1 MTGRDSRTNPIALT
15 ANALEFEARLLRHA
29 CFSPGCMPAKL
40 GLLIGFGYSFGPW
53 DLIPSR
59 IPVFGHLDEAGFVL
73 AGLILAHVTTR
84 AESGFLAGQAN
95 RPTYDAR
102 LSLRVRS
109 ALLARFLAYR
119 RRLHRF
125 GSGAAFVGAIATRW
139 ADMRLQPTLG
149 AALFTLLG
157 YRLWW
162 ACRSPFARRR
172 SGLRSLV
179 VIGGSPRSGTTLLR
193 SVLGRH
199 PAMAS
204 LPETTVFL
212 HRVSSPQDI
221 AAQTGLPAEAIA
233 AWQRQSRSQME
244 FIERFH
250 DQVLERSGKRVWA
263 EKTPWNVMR
272 FGFVRRRFPHAK
284 LVHIV
289 RDGRDVV
296 CSLRGKPFAK
306 AERTAPASAETARRC
321 ALQWRTGVAA
331 GLRFRGNP
339 AYYELRY
346 EDLVRSPEPTLRA
359 LMAFL
364 DIPWDD
370 SLLQAPAA
378 ASADPDDV
386 KAAGRVFTSSIG
398 RWRAELSEADR
409 AAIALLTEP
418 LLLALE
424 YSESRAA

>member
-1 MTGRDSRTNPIALT
+1 
-15 ANALEFEARLLRHA
+15 
-29 CFSPGCMPAKL
+29 MPAKL
-40 GLLIGFGYSFGPW
+40 GLLIGFGYVFGPW
-53 DLIPSR
+53 DLIPSS
-59 IPVFGHLDEAGFVL
+59 IPIVGHFDEAGFVL
-73 AGLILAHVTTR
+73 AGLILAHITAR
-84 AESGFLAGQAN
+84 AEFDFRAGQAGQ
-95 RPTYDAR
+95 PAADT
-102 LSLRVRS
+102 LLPLRARS
-109 ALLARFLAYR
+109 ALLAQYLTCR
-119 RRLHRF
+119 RRLQRLGGHP
-125 GSGAAFVGAIATRW
+125 AAFARAIGTRLAETW
-139 ADMRLQPTLG
+139 AQPTIG
-149 AALFTLLG
+149 GALFALLG

-162 ACRSPFARRR
+162 VCRAPFARRR

-193 SVLGRH
+193 SILGRH
-199 PAMAS
+199 PAIAS

-212 HRVSSPQDI
+212 HRVSSPKDI
-221 AAQTGLPAEAIA
+221 AAQTGLPAGEIA

-250 DQVLERSGKRVWA
+250 DRVLDRSGKRVWA

-306 AERTAPASAETARRC
+306 AEHSAPDSAETARRC

-331 GLRFRGNP
+331 GLRFRGDP

-346 EDLVRSPEPTLRA
+346 EDLVRAPEPTLRA

-364 DIPWDD
+364 HIPWDG
-370 SLLQAPAA
+370 SLVRAPSA
-378 ASADPDDV
+378 ASAHSDES

-398 RWRAELSEADR
+398 RWRAELSGEDR
-409 AAIALLTEP
+409 AAIALLTAP
-418 LLLALE
+418 LLAELNYDSGAGGSDQSAL
-424 YSESRAA
+424 RARQKLGEVAGRRS